1 MRRQTLLGFTL
12 IELLVVIA
20 IIAILAAILFP
31 VFAQARERARTTQ
44 CLSNM
49 KQLGMALMQYVQDY
63 DGTYPFYPGPITAIR
78 PDLYVWSIFQ
88 PYVKNGSVLRCPSD
102 PSPLVWDPKR
112 SGDWAPAFVVSPNTV
127 WNASYST
134 LDPGLFRGGGLQA
147 DWGISGLNEAAIP
160 APADTLIAVERSA
173 NVLDGMRA
181 CSIGDRNFNA
191 SPLARSGRV
200 RSGDADP
207 DVDSEGRRFPAGE
220 TGRIATRHQGGAIFM
235 FADGHAK
242 RMTPGQW
249 IGPVNGIYYY
259 YFWRSGSALAGSP
272 KG

>member
-1 MRRQTLLGFTL
+1 MGRRSAFTL

-31 VFAQARERARTTQ
+31 VFAQAREKARQTQ

-49 KQLGMALMQYVQDY
+49 KQLGTALMQYVQDY
-63 DGTYPFYPGPITAIR
+63 DETYPPYAGPISAQR
-78 PDLYVWSIFQ
+78 PDLYMWSIFQ
-88 PYVKNGSVLRCPSD
+88 PYVKNGNVLRCPSD
-102 PSPLVWDPKR
+102 PSPLAWDPKR
-112 SGDWAPAFVVSPNTV
+112 PGDWAPAFVAGGSQV

-134 LDPGLFRGGGLQA
+134 LDPGVFSARGQEA
-147 DWGISGLNEAAIP
+147 DWGISGGRDAAIP
-160 APADTLIAVERSA
+160 APSDTLIAVERSA
-173 NVLDGMRA
+173 IVPDGMRA

-191 SPLARSGRV
+191 SPWSWTSKI

-207 DVDSEGRRFPAGE
+207 DIDAQGRAFPLGD
-220 TGRIATRHQGGAIFM
+220 TGRIATRHQGGANFM
-235 FADGHAK
+235 FADGHAR
-242 RMTPGQW
+242 RMSPGQW

-259 YFWRSGSALAGSP
+259 YFWRAGSALAGTP

>member
-1 MRRQTLLGFTL
+1 MRRRTFVAFTL

-63 DGTYPFYPGPITAIR
+63 DGTYPFYPGPITATR

-147 DWGISGLNEAAIP
+147 DWGISGLNEAASASAHPRP
-160 APADTLIAVERSA
+160 ASADTLIAVERSA
-173 NVLDGMRA
+173 NVPDGMRA
-181 CSIGDRNFNA
+181 CSQGATVA
-191 SPLARSGRV
+191 SA
-200 RSGDADP
+200 
-207 DVDSEGRRFPAGE
+207 
-220 TGRIATRHQGGAIFM
+220 IATSMR
-235 FADGHAK
+235 
-242 RMTPGQW
+242 R
-249 IGPVNGIYYY
+249 
-259 YFWRSGSALAGSP
+259 R
-272 KG
+272 

>member
-1 MRRQTLLGFTL
+1 MSRRRSSGFTL

-31 VFAQARERARTTQ
+31 VFAMAREKARATQ

-63 DGTYPFYPGPITAIR
+63 DGTYPFYPGPITAQR

-88 PYVKNGSVLRCPSD
+88 PYVKNGEVLRCPSD
-102 PSPLVWDPKR
+102 PSPREYNAKR
-112 SGDWAPAFVVSPNTV
+112 PADWAPSFVVGGGAI

-134 LDPGLFRGGGLQA
+134 LDPGLFRSGGLVA
-147 DWGISGLNEAAIP
+147 EWGISGQSEASIP
-160 APADTLIAVERSA
+160 APADTLISVERSA
-173 NVLDGMRA
+173 IVPDGMRA

-191 SPLARSGRV
+191 SPLVRNNRI

-207 DVDSEGRRFPAGE
+207 DIDPQGLRFPAGE
-220 TGRIATRHQGGAIFM
+220 TGRIATRHSGGANFM

-242 RMTPGQW
+242 RMSPGQW
-249 IGPVNGIYYY
+249 IGPTQGVYYY
-259 YFWRSGSALAGSP
+259 HFWRAGSALSGTA

>member
-1 MRRQTLLGFTL
+1 MHRRRAFTL

-31 VFAQARERARTTQ
+31 VFAQATEKARATQ

-63 DGTYPFYPGPITAIR
+63 DETYPYYAGPVTAQR
-78 PDLYVWSIFQ
+78 PELYIWSIFQ
-88 PYVKNGSVLRCPSD
+88 PYVKNGQVLRCPSD
-102 PSPLVWDPKR
+102 PTPLEWDPR
-112 SGDWAPAFVVSPNTV
+112 RPGDWAPSFVAGPNQI

-134 LDPGLFRGGGLQA
+134 LDPATFSSRGQEA
-147 DWGISGLNEAAIP
+147 YWGISGEREASIA
-160 APADTLIAVERSA
+160 APAETLIAVERSG
-173 NVLDGMRA
+173 NVPDGMRA
-181 CSIGDRNFNA
+181 CSAGDRGFNA
-191 SPLARSGRV
+191 SPWTRTQRV

-207 DVDSEGRRFPAGE
+207 DIDPDGNRFPLGD
-220 TGRIATRHQGGAIFM
+220 TGRIATRHSGGANFM
-235 FADGHAK
+235 YADGHAK

-249 IGPVNGIYYY
+249 IGPVYGIYYY
-259 YFWRSGSALAGSP
+259 YFWRGGSALSGTP

>member
-1 MRRQTLLGFTL
+1 MRRCKAFTL

-31 VFAQARERARTTQ
+31 VFAQAREKARATQ

-49 KQLGMALMQYVQDY
+49 KQLGTALMQYVQDY
-63 DGTYPFYPGPITAIR
+63 DETFPFYPGSITAER
-78 PDLYVWSIFQ
+78 PELYVWSIFQ
-88 PYVKNGSVLRCPSD
+88 PYVKNGHVLRCPSD
-102 PSPLVWDPKR
+102 PTPLEWNPKR
-112 SGDWAPAFVVSPNTV
+112 PADWAPSFVVGAKQV

-134 LDPGLFRGGGLQA
+134 LDPAEFRAKGQTA
-147 DWGISGLNEAAIP
+147 VWGISGEREASIT
-160 APADTLIAVERSA
+160 APAETLISVERSA
-173 NVLDGMRA
+173 HVPDGMRA
-181 CSIGDRNFNA
+181 CSAGDRNFNA
-191 SPLARSGRV
+191 SPWSRTSRI

-207 DVDSEGRRFPAGE
+207 DIDEQGRRFPQGD
-220 TGRIATRHQGGAIFM
+220 TGRIATRHNGGANFM

-242 RMTPGQW
+242 RMSPSQW

-259 YFWRSGSALAGSP
+259 YFWRSGSALSGTP

>member
-1 MRRQTLLGFTL
+1 MHRRRAFTL

-31 VFAQARERARTTQ
+31 VFAQAREKARATQ

-63 DGTYPFYPGPITAIR
+63 DDTYPFYPGSVTAER

-88 PYVKNGSVLRCPSD
+88 PYVKNGQVLRCPSD
-102 PSPLVWDPKR
+102 PTPLEWNPKR
-112 SGDWAPAFVVSPNTV
+112 PGDWAPSFVVGSNQV

-134 LDPGLFRGGGLQA
+134 LDPAVFRSRGQEA
-147 DWGISGLNEAAIP
+147 VWGISGEREASIT
-160 APADTLIAVERSA
+160 APADTLISVERSA
-173 NVLDGMRA
+173 NVPDGMRA
-181 CSIGDRNFNA
+181 CSAGDRNFNA
-191 SPLARSGRV
+191 SPWTRTSRI

-207 DVDSEGRRFPAGE
+207 DIDEQGRRFPQGD
-220 TGRIATRHQGGAIFM
+220 TGRVATRHSGGANFM

-242 RMTPGQW
+242 RMSPSQW
-249 IGPVNGIYYY
+249 IGPVHGIYYY
-259 YFWRSGSALAGSP
+259 YFWRGGSALSGTP